1 MEQKEVTQGVVKY
14 FKSDQWQELMHM
26 ITQTEEEIYHIHM
39 FWENQVDAQ
48 SLSKLMTQYFSRK
61 GLALDRKID
70 LVSPSEGANIKRC
83 GN

>member
-39 FWENQVDAQ
+39 F
-48 SLSKLMTQYFSRK
+48 
-61 GLALDRKID
+61 
-70 LVSPSEGANIKRC
+70 
-83 GN
+83 